1 MKPKKMAMKPKK
13 MRGGGMV
20 KKMSGG
26 GMAAPSGK
34 ELIRTTKL
42 GALPSSPSATGRSGP
57 NTAKVAMG
65 KKANAVKKA
74 GARRAGGGMPVGMK
88 KGGKVGRK
96 SVVRNA

>member
-1 MKPKKMAMKPKK
+1 MAMKPKK

-20 KKMSGG
+20 KKMRGG
-26 GMAAPSGK
+26 GMAGKKTVGMAAPMGGVTGPK
-34 ELIRTTKL
+34 R
-42 GALPSSPSATGRSGP
+42 APTGRSGP